1 MGLLDNLGLSGLGNS
16 LSSFGKNLSNLGTNI
31 DDQTGGLLTR
41 LGQPDNQANLIAAAS
56 LLSGEGIPASFA
68 LRNQVRSN
76 LLANQQ
82 FKRQREGIEALKKQ
96 YANNPKILSLIDA
109 NPTAALNALTTQ
121 ALTPRTPQSA
131 VGKILADLRKGII
144 TQEVADAAINKLT
157 STTGTTPNMQKGGSF
172 KMEDGSVKNLF
183 FDPSPGT
190 GGYFE
195 VVNGERKSVDVS
207 KALPITEGFFTR
219 TVPTFNDF
227 SKLRKEV
234 KADETSLKKYT
245 SYLKNI
251 QKSPTGVNRL
261 GSELSTF
268 YKNLFGKTAEERGLT
283 ESEVALQLAKGQIQG
298 LLGASRLET
307 VGGGVMT
314 EQDALRVLRV
324 LGGDVNL
331 LQNEQVVQEAISTL
345 FRDKFKAY
353 EDKRKIHN
361 ISVENAYKAFGK
373 INPLDIDSSLLT
385 SSVASELG
393 FERTTFPE
401 NLNSLTLQELN
412 AIPTEN
418 LSNEQ
423 KRKLIDALREK
434 LKE

>member
-1 MGLLDNLGLSGLGNS
+1 MVERLQGLLGNIGNS
-16 LSSFGKNLSNLGTNI
+16 LNNMSLPASLGLLSSGVSILEGNPISQSINTGF
-31 DDQTGGLLTR
+31 QTFGGL
-41 LGQPDNQANLIAAAS
+41 
-56 LLSGEGIPASFA
+56 
-68 LRNQVRSN
+68 
-76 LLANQQ
+76 QQ
-82 FKRQREGIEALKKQ
+82 IDQQRRRREGIEALKKRF
-96 YANNPKILSLIDA
+96 ANNPKILSLIDA
-109 NPTAALNALTTQ
+109 NPDAALNAITAQ
-121 ALTPRTPQSA
+121 AFAPPKQVIPQSA
-131 VGKILADLRKGII
+131 VGKILEDLRKGII

-183 FDPSPGT
+183 FDPSPVT

-393 FERTTFPE
+393 FERRGLPE
-401 NLNSLTLQELN
+401 NLDSLTLQQLN

-418 LSNEQ
+418 LNIEELG
-423 KRKLIDALREK
+423 KLRDAIRKK
-434 LKE
+434 LE

>member
-1 MGLLDNLGLSGLGNS
+1 MGLLDDIQN
-16 LSSFGKNLSNLGTNI
+16 FGQRVRTASQPFLDVYNTPEFQQQITLGT
-31 DDQTGGLLTR
+31 
-41 LGQPDNQANLIAAAS
+41 S
-56 LLSGEGIPASFA
+56 LLSGAGVPASIQA
-68 LRNQVRSN
+68 ANQAG
-76 LLANQQ
+76 LLAQNTQNLR
-82 FKRQREGIEALKKQ
+82 RQREGIEALKKQ

-121 ALTPRTPQSA
+121 ALTPRTPQSS

-183 FDPSPGT
+183 FDPSPVT

-401 NLNSLTLQELN
+401 NLDSLTLQELT

-418 LSNEQ
+418 LSIEELG
-423 KRKLIDALREK
+423 KLRDAIRKK
-434 LKE
+434 LE

>member
-1 MGLLDNLGLSGLGNS
+1 MVE
-16 LSSFGKNLSNLGTNI
+16 
-31 DDQTGGLLTR
+31 R
-41 LGQPDNQANLIAAAS
+41 LQG
-56 LLSGEGIPASFA
+56 LLSGSGIAD
-68 LRNQVRSN
+68 R
-76 LLANQQ
+76 LANLSLPGQLGLLSTGVSLLEGQPLGQAVKTGLGTFGGLQQ
-82 FKRQREGIEALKKQ
+82 IDQQQRQREGIEALKKQ

-183 FDPSPGT
+183 FDPSPVT

-401 NLNSLTLQELN
+401 NLDSLTLQELN

-418 LSNEQ
+418 LSIEELGKLRDAFQ
-423 KRKLIDALREK
+423 KFFPKKDD
-434 LKE
+434 

>member
-1 MGLLDNLGLSGLGNS
+1 MVERLQGLLGNFGSSLNNMSLPASLGL
-16 LSSFGKNLSNLGTNI
+16 LSSGVSILEGNPIGQSINTGL
-31 DDQTGGLLTR
+31 QTFGGLT
-41 LGQPDNQANLIAAAS
+41 QID
-56 LLSGEGIPASFA
+56 
-68 LRNQVRSN
+68 
-76 LLANQQ
+76 QQ
-82 FKRQREGIEALKKQ
+82 RRQREGIEALKKQ

-121 ALTPRTPQSA
+121 ALTPRTPQSS
-131 VGKILADLRKGII
+131 VGKILADLKKGII

-183 FDPSPGT
+183 FDPSPVT

-195 VVNGERKSVDVS
+195 VVNGERRSVDVS

-373 INPLDIDSSLLT
+373 IEPLDIDSSLLT

-401 NLNSLTLQELN
+401 NLDSLTLQELT

-418 LSNEQ
+418 LSIEELG
-423 KRKLIDALREK
+423 KLRDAIRKK
-434 LKE
+434 LE

>member
-1 MGLLDNLGLSGLGNS
+1 MVERLQGLLGNIGSSLNNMSLPASLGL
-16 LSSFGKNLSNLGTNI
+16 LSSGVSILEGNPIGQSIRTGL
-31 DDQTGGLLTR
+31 QTFGGL
-41 LGQPDNQANLIAAAS
+41 
-56 LLSGEGIPASFA
+56 
-68 LRNQVRSN
+68 
-76 LLANQQ
+76 QQ
-82 FKRQREGIEALKKQ
+82 IDQQQRQREGIEALKKQ

-183 FDPSPGT
+183 FDPSPVT

-373 INPLDIDSSLLT
+373 IKPLDIDSSLLT

-401 NLNSLTLQELN
+401 NLDSLTLQELT

-418 LSNEQ
+418 LNIEELG
-423 KRKLIDALREK
+423 KLRDAIRKK
-434 LKE
+434 LE

>member
-16 LSSFGKNLSNLGTNI
+16 LSNFRTNI

-41 LGQPDNQANLIAAAS
+41 LGEPDNQANLIAAAS
-56 LLSGEGIPASFA
+56 LLSGQGIPASFA

-76 LLANQQ
+76 LLANEQ

-121 ALTPRTPQSA
+121 ALTPRTPQSS

-183 FDPSPGT
+183 FDPSPVT

-195 VVNGERKSVDVS
+195 VVNGERRSVDVS

-373 INPLDIDSSLLT
+373 IEPLDIDSSLLT

-401 NLNSLTLQELN
+401 NLDSLTLQELT

-418 LSNEQ
+418 LSIEELG
-423 KRKLIDALREK
+423 KLRDAIRKK
-434 LKE
+434 LEN

>member
-1 MGLLDNLGLSGLGNS
+1 MAGDLLVN
-16 LSSFGKNLSNLGTNI
+16 
-31 DDQTGGLLTR
+31 
-41 LGQPDNQANLIAAAS
+41 
-56 LLSGEGIPASFA
+56 
-68 LRNQVRSN
+68 
-76 LLANQQ
+76 
-82 FKRQREGIEALKKQ
+82 
-96 YANNPKILSLIDA
+96 
-109 NPTAALNALTTQ
+109 
-121 ALTPRTPQSA
+121 
-131 VGKILADLRKGII
+131 
-144 TQEVADAAINKLT
+144 T
-157 STTGTTPNMQKGGSF
+157 S
-172 KMEDGSVKNLF
+172 
-183 FDPSPGT
+183 

-195 VVNGERKSVDVS
+195 VVNGERRSVDVS

-373 INPLDIDSSLLT
+373 IEPLDIDSSLLT

-401 NLNSLTLQELN
+401 NLDSLTLQELT

-418 LSNEQ
+418 LSIEELG
-423 KRKLIDALREK
+423 KLRDAIRKK
-434 LKE
+434 LE

>member
-1 MGLLDNLGLSGLGNS
+1 MVERLQGLVGNIGNS
-16 LSSFGKNLSNLGTNI
+16 LNNMSLPASLGLLSSGVSILEGNPISQSINTGF
-31 DDQTGGLLTR
+31 QTFGGL
-41 LGQPDNQANLIAAAS
+41 
-56 LLSGEGIPASFA
+56 
-68 LRNQVRSN
+68 
-76 LLANQQ
+76 QQ
-82 FKRQREGIEALKKQ
+82 IDQQRRRREGIEALKKRF
-96 YANNPKILSLIDA
+96 ANNPKILSLIDA
-109 NPTAALNALTTQ
+109 NPDAALNAITAQ
-121 ALTPRTPQSA
+121 AFAPPKQVIPQSA
-131 VGKILADLRKGII
+131 VGKILEDLRKGII

-183 FDPSPGT
+183 FDPSPVT

-393 FERTTFPE
+393 FERRGLPE
-401 NLNSLTLQELN
+401 NLDSLTLQQLN

-418 LSNEQ
+418 LNIEELGKLRDAFQ
-423 KRKLIDALREK
+423 KFFPKKDD
-434 LKE
+434 

>member
-16 LSSFGKNLSNLGTNI
+16 LSNLRTNI

-41 LGQPDNQANLIAAAS
+41 LGEPDNQANLIAAAS

-82 FKRQREGIEALKKQ
+82 FKRQREGIEALKKR

-157 STTGTTPNMQKGGSF
+157 STTGTTPNIQKGGSF

-183 FDPSPGT
+183 FDPSPVT

-385 SSVASELG
+385 SSVATELG

-401 NLNSLTLQELN
+401 NLDSLNLQELTS
-412 AIPTEN
+412 IPTEN
-418 LSNEQ
+418 LSIEELG
-423 KRKLIDALREK
+423 KLRDAIRKK
-434 LKE
+434 LVN

>member
-1 MGLLDNLGLSGLGNS
+1 MVERLQGLLSGSGIADR
-16 LSSFGKNLSNLGTNI
+16 LSNLSLPGQLGLLSTGVSLLEGQPIGQAVKTGLGTF
-31 DDQTGGLLTR
+31 GGL
-41 LGQPDNQANLIAAAS
+41 
-56 LLSGEGIPASFA
+56 
-68 LRNQVRSN
+68 
-76 LLANQQ
+76 QQ
-82 FKRQREGIEALKKQ
+82 IDQQQRQREGIEALKKQ

-183 FDPSPGT
+183 FDPSPVT

-373 INPLDIDSSLLT
+373 IKPLDIDSSLLT

-401 NLNSLTLQELN
+401 NLDSLTLQELT

-418 LSNEQ
+418 LNIEELG
-423 KRKLIDALREK
+423 KLRDAIRKK
-434 LKE
+434 LE